1 MPEIQVYRGDKLES
15 SHSFVAVLADLNGL
29 AKSWADPEH
38 KIFTRSLIKPLQ
50 AKVSLDFIRNSGRN
64 LSPEQIAISCASHNA
79 EVNQLS
85 AVDGLLKDFNLDQS
99 KIACGYKH
107 NCSGKHS
114 AILAAC
120 SVAVLDFDYINSGH
134 PYHQAMLTEL
144 KRLGLNRTPYSYSD
158 GCGLQTY
165 YLSMIELATIF
176 QRMICD
182 VSYAEIIAAMN
193 KYPLL
198 IGGENQFDS
207 QLMFNYPSQ
216 FIAKAGAEG
225 LMMVGHLES
234 KQVLV
239 VKLLDGARRAK
250 AFAIAAL
257 MKELGWIPY
266 DYSVATGEL
275 LTNAQGL
282 KVGHLRCS

>member
-15 SHSFVAVLADLNGL
+15 SHSFVAVLANINGL
-29 AKSWADPEH
+29 AKSWANSEH
-38 KIFTRSLIKPLQ
+38 SLFTRSLIKPIQ
-50 AKVSLDFIRNSGRN
+50 AKVSLDFIRNSGRD
-64 LSPEQIAISCASHNA
+64 LSSEQIAIACASHNA
-79 EVNQLS
+79 ELNQLN
-85 AVDGLLKDFNLDQS
+85 AVDGLLRDFNLDQS

-120 SVAVLDFDYINSGH
+120 SSAALGLDYINPQH
-134 PYHQAMLTEL
+134 LYHQAMLSEL
-144 KRLGLNRTPYSYSD
+144 QRLGMNRIPYSYSD

-165 YLSMIELATIF
+165 YLSVIELATIF
-176 QRMICD
+176 QRMISD
-182 VSYAEIIAAMN
+182 ASYTQIIAAMN

-207 QLMFNYPSQ
+207 QLMFNYPNQ

-225 LMMVGHLES
+225 LMMVGRLDS
-234 KQVLV
+234 KEVLV
-239 VKLLDGARRAK
+239 LKLLDGARRAK

-257 MKELGWIPY
+257 MKELGWIAQ
-266 DYSVATGEL
+266 DYSIATAEEL
-275 LTNAQGL
+275 SNAQGL
-282 KVGHLRCS
+282 KVGYLRRG